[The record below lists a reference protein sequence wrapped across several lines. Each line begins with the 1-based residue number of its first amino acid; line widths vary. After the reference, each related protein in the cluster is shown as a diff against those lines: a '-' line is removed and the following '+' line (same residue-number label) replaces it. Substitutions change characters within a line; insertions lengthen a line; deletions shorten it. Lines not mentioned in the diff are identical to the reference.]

1 MKSIFFLAP
10 DWSPVKNAFRPVSRS
25 TEERRTASLILTPS
39 RLTSAAARASK
50 PLRLGARS
58 PRRALLPDL
67 ASEKNR
73 LTSTRRSLKLT
84 MQFRA
89 IFSFGGSLSDLDRGQ
104 VGNIPA
110 AIANA
115 RAFAA

>member
-39 RLTSAAARASK
+39 RLTSAALRASK

-67 ASEKNR
+67 ASQKN
-73 LTSTRRSLKLT
+73 KA
-84 MQFRA
+84 F
-89 IFSFGGSLSDLDRGQ
+89 FGSAFAQ
-104 VGNIPA
+104 VDD
-110 AIANA
+110 AIAA
-115 RAFAA
+115 HKEKSPCGKSIKSEVCA